1 MVRVNVR
8 VRGDD
13 KLQRA
18 LRESPS
24 RIANSLQDAMKAGI
38 FILDRD
44 MIDPNFDF
52 VLPRAARTGRMAAS
66 TTEGI
71 HIGKLRSTI
80 GPTVNYAQH
89 VYDYHRRRGNNF
101 LKRFAD
107 NNEDEIQ
114 AVFTQRINDTLNN
127 LYG

>member
-8 VRGDD
+8 VRGDE

-24 RIANSLQDAMKAGI
+24 RIANSLQDAMKAGV

-52 VLPRAARTGRMAAS
+52 VLPRAQRTGRMASS

-71 HIGKLRSTI
+71 NIGKLRSTI
-80 GPTVNYAQH
+80 GPTVRYAQ
-89 VYDYHRRRGNNF
+89 YAYNYHRQRGNDF
-101 LKRFAD
+101 MKRFAD
-107 NNEDEIQ
+107 NNENEIQ
-114 AVFTQRINDTLNN
+114 AVFTKSINDTLNK